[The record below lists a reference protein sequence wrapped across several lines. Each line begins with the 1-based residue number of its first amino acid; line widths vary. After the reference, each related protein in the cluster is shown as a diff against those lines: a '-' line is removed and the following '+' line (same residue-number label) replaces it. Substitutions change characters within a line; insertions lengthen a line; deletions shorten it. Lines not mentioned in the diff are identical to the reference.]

1 MMSNSYA
8 IPFIAAWS
16 GWVKDVLLPCWAILR
31 PQRRAIVGW
40 NTGLAMLMLIM
51 CCYQVQAQV
60 PPANVEYDQDIA
72 QFKDK
77 QEKISR
83 MFTKQQQRL
92 VKLNERIQENKVQLN
107 KLVELLKYPKNVPKH
122 KDAALTQLVE
132 IRKRNDDDKQI
143 LQEMYFEWLKFEID
157 ITSIYARYGELNLIQ
172 KVDTDLKAFLQLHR
186 TLVQDMGNA
195 MGNIKYIYNE
205 ADYLLSA
212 KLE

>member
-1 MMSNSYA
+1 MSNPYA
-8 IPFIAAWS
+8 IS
-16 GWVKDVLLPCWAILR
+16 MN
-31 PQRRAIVGW
+31 RAIGAWCQLCRPLLQNRSTLVLNQRLSPILGI
-40 NTGLAMLMLIM
+40 GIM
-51 CCYQVQAQV
+51 VFQLFCLPIYAQV
-60 PPANVEYDQDIA
+60 PPANIEYDQDIA

-83 MFTKQQQRL
+83 LFTKQQQRL
-92 VKLNERIQENKVQLN
+92 VKLNERIAENKQQLN

-122 KDAALTQLVE
+122 KDEALTQLVE
-132 IRKRNDDDKQI
+132 IRKRNDDDKQM

-186 TLVQDMGNA
+186 TLVQEMSNA
-195 MGNIKYIYNE
+195 MGNIKFIYNE